1 MPHARSAINV
11 TIALLAGIQRSHS
24 HTRLASSLLRERTGV
39 LESRLDPDHFFRG
52 HRSAIIRLDLVRA
65 IKTISR
71 YEQSVVLS
79 TGAHAPLSR
88 DRCARL
94 ESLVSP

>member
-1 MPHARSAINV
+1 
-11 TIALLAGIQRSHS
+11 
-24 HTRLASSLLRERTGV
+24 LLRDRIGV
-39 LESRLDPDHFFRG
+39 LESRLNPDNFFRS

-71 YEQSVVLS
+71 YEHTVVLS

-88 DRCARL
+88 DRRARL
-94 ESLVSP
+94 VSLLSP